1 MMKGIL
7 DRLDHDGEGN
17 YEIHDYKSG
26 KRLLSQNAADKDRQL
41 ALYQI
46 AIENS
51 YENVK
56 SVKLV
61 WHYLQYNQ
69 KIYSQRN
76 EQQLNELKDNTKNR
90 IDEIRAHI
98 QNGGAFIP
106 KKSILC
112 NWCYYWEECSIK
124 SGTNPY
130 I

>member
-1 MMKGIL
+1 M
-7 DRLDHDGEGN
+7 
-17 YEIHDYKSG
+17 
-26 KRLLSQNAADKDRQL
+26 LSQNAADKDRQL

-98 QNGGAFIP
+98 QNGGAFAP
-106 KKSILC
+106 KESILC